1 MQTYGLRAPDRG
13 CGPLLDFPQAASGPS
28 TGGRAGGATRPR
40 FSVPAPLGPS
50 PEPGGPV
57 AVLHCASDRAAY
69 LLFWSPADRGGRG
82 GVAPKHPPSR

>member
-13 CGPLLDFPQAASGPS
+13 YGPLLDFPQAASGP
-28 TGGRAGGATRPR
+28 GVVGRAGCATRPR

-57 AVLHCASDRAAY
+57 AVLHCTPDCGG
-69 LLFWSPADRGGRG
+69 LLSPPFGR
-82 GVAPKHPPSR
+82 SL